1 VLVHVADASH
11 PEAVEQIEAV
21 ESILREMEL
30 SETPRILALNKW
42 ELLDEDQREVMRRL
56 YPAAIPVTALKRS
69 GLVPLVAAILGLMP
83 TEPLNGPP
91 RDPNAP
97 VEPSDDGVAVWD
109 VEMGSDVVQ

>member
-1 VLVHVADASH
+1 
-11 PEAVEQIEAV
+11 
-21 ESILREMEL
+21 
-30 SETPRILALNKW
+30 
-42 ELLDEDQREVMRRL
+42 
-56 YPAAIPVTALKRS
+56 
-69 GLVPLVAAILGLMP
+69 VAAILGLMP